1 MTDPL
6 SELNIQQFNLS
17 SGDSII
23 GLIKSISGTL
33 VVVEKPLSISRSV
46 SNGMEAHYFSVYM
59 PLSESNMI
67 KINYSNIVAMS
78 DVSDEIKEKYIRTC
92 LDDDA
97 DETEDTDD
105 VYSDDE
111 IEIPTETTVIKNK
124 TYH

>member
-23 GLIKSISGTL
+23 GLVKSISGTL
-33 VVVEKPLSISRSV
+33 VVVEKPLSIARSV

-59 PLSESNMI
+59 PLSESNMV

-78 DVSDEIKEKYIRTC
+78 DVSVEIKEKYIRTC
-92 LDDDA
+92 LDDD
-97 DETEDTDD
+97 EGVDD
-105 VYSDDE
+105 DNDDGYENDE
-111 IEIPTETTVIKNK
+111 IETPTETIIIKNR

>member
-33 VVVEKPLSISRSV
+33 VVVEKPLSIARSV
-46 SNGMEAHYFSVYM
+46 SNGMESHYFSVYM
-59 PLSESNMI
+59 PLSESNMV

-78 DVSDEIKEKYIRTC
+78 DVSVEIKEKYIRTC
-92 LDDDA
+92 LDDD
-97 DETEDTDD
+97 EGVDD
-105 VYSDDE
+105 DNDDGYENDE
-111 IEIPTETTVIKNK
+111 IETPTETIIIKNR